1 MHKGKGF
8 TKIFWDG
15 ESPLDSNWILK
26 NLFPPTKYKF
36 DKSAQST
43 CLIIINDYVEVK
55 VQSCPPITLTEA
67 YPDMYTQ
74 VHWSGISESVYGIPS
89 IGFVVNF
96 QDEKK

>member
-8 TKIFWDG
+8 TKIFLDE
-15 ESPLDSNWILK
+15 ESALESNWRLK

-55 VQSCPPITLTEA
+55 VQSCLRITWTEA

-96 QDEKK
+96 QK